1 MKRVNIAPSTIYTF
15 LSLII
20 HEKAAAG
27 ALLAYLY
34 ESDRQ
39 MFARRYFQVRPRLRS
54 VAVNSAVVC
63 LGGHRSLRRQLLIP
77 LAKLY
82 R

>member
-15 LSLII
+15 LLLII

-34 ESDRQ
+34 ELDRE
-39 MFARRYFQVRPRLRS
+39 MFARRNFQGRPRVRS

-63 LGGHRSLRRQLLIP
+63 LGGHRSLRRQVLLL
-77 LAKLY
+77 LATLY